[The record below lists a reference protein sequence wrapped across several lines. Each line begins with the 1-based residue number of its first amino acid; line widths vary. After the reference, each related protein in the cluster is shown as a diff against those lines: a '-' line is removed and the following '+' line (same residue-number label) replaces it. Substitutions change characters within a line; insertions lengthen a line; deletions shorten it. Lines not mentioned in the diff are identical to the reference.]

1 MRLAENM
8 SSPKSKRRRSGA
20 SACSS
25 ACRRC
30 AAMSVEDTVT
40 STALVGACTGVQME
54 DGCTACG
61 VSGHSHVTCV
71 LLGAALHRWM
81 LQLGPGQDMTLVVD
95 IILRLLM
102 WGWREARCGEPIMC
116 LSYTP
121 GVDII
126 SAGGQDGS
134 VFFMSAQTGEKI
146 DVTRG
151 KWPLTVGGLGGV
163 NSMAF
168 SSDGAT
174 IAAAYLSEI
183 QVFGPYTCRVDAQT
197 QEKTLSGHSHSV
209 SCLAF
214 KPGDPDILVSGSWDK
229 TLKICDL
236 STPACLSTVNVDST
250 VKSVAFSPDGDMIAA
265 GCHNGTIH
273 LMDALS
279 ITLALI
285 LCPTLAGDCKRLV
298 NVNSTVWSVAF
309 SPCGK
314 TMAVGCDDGTVAIVD
329 VATVAVMRSLIV
341 DVTEVLSIVY
351 SPSGDTVA
359 VGCASGKVLI
369 VDAVT
374 IAVMRSVRGHCKESP
389 ECICFE
395 EEEEVSDEEPF
406 PRPDCP
412 VTGHSGL
419 VSSVAFSADG
429 RWVMSGSSDKTIRL
443 WDTHAVA
450 Q

>member
-1 MRLAENM
+1 MA
-8 SSPKSKRRRSGA
+8 
-20 SACSS
+20 
-25 ACRRC
+25 
-30 AAMSVEDTVT
+30 
-40 STALVGACTGVQME
+40 TA
-54 DGCTACG
+54 
-61 VSGHSHVTCV
+61 
-71 LLGAALHRWM
+71 
-81 LQLGPGQDMTLVVD
+81 
-95 IILRLLM
+95 
-102 WGWREARCGEPIMC
+102 
-116 LSYTP
+116 
-121 GVDII
+121 
-126 SAGGQDGS
+126 
-134 VFFMSAQTGEKI
+134 
-146 DVTRG
+146 
-151 KWPLTVGGLGGV
+151 
-163 NSMAF
+163 
-168 SSDGAT
+168 
-174 IAAAYLSEI
+174 
-183 QVFGPYTCRVDAQT
+183 
-197 QEKTLSGHSHSV
+197 
-209 SCLAF
+209 
-214 KPGDPDILVSGSWDK
+214 
-229 TLKICDL
+229 
-236 STPACLSTVNVDST
+236 
-250 VKSVAFSPDGDMIAA
+250 
-265 GCHNGTIH
+265 
-273 LMDALS
+273 
-279 ITLALI
+279 
-285 LCPTLAGDCKRLV
+285 V
-298 NVNSTVWSVAF
+298 NVNSHVSSVAF